1 MPRSIDYNIWL
12 TEIGNTNK
20 RFKELFVDGTPFP
33 PIFFFGDPEKADAA
47 TLGVNPSAQEFLPN
61 RKWTKYNNANAL
73 IDRCKNYFESP
84 LGISPHPWFEPWE
97 VFLRKIGL
105 SYYKTPRAIHFDI
118 SPRATRSMG
127 TLQTKDQI
135 ELFLSLGQN
144 DLRYLVEQ
152 LREYPSI
159 KYLYAAGSITK
170 KHYVIEFL
178 KKYANEYSLK
188 SVVPFERGGSGKI
201 GLYNLYLGDEVKRY
215 LFFCSTSPS
224 SRFSGNPLPKKAAW
238 LKTYYPD
245 FLP

>member
-1 MPRSIDYNIWL
+1 MSGSINYDVWL
-12 TEIGNTNK
+12 KEIGKTNK
-20 RFKELFVDGTPFP
+20 RFKELFVDGVPFP
-33 PIFFFGDPEKADAA
+33 PIFFFGDPEKAVAA

-61 RKWTKYNNANAL
+61 RRWSKLGTASEL
-73 IDRCKNYFESP
+73 IDRCKRYFESP
-84 LGISPHPWFEPWE
+84 LGISPHPWFEPWGM
-97 VFLRKIGL
+97 FLKEIGL
-105 SYYKTPRAIHFDI
+105 SYYTAPRAIHFDI

-152 LREYPSI
+152 LQDHPSI

-170 KHYVIEFL
+170 KYYVIEFL
-178 KKYANEYSLK
+178 KKYAKRYSLE
-188 SVVPFERGGSGKI
+188 SVIPFERGGAGKI
-201 GLYNLYLGDEVKRY
+201 GLYKLDLGDKVNRY

-224 SRFSGNPLPKKAAW
+224 SRFGENLLPKKAVW
-238 LKTYYPD
+238 LKAHHPE